1 MTLQM
6 SDYGIK
12 IAKSGKSILSQD
24 PEDYIFNT
32 KYPTLSI
39 KEMGSVSLECGVT
52 DDGFMEP
59 IPAKEVIEHNFGYKP
74 LFIAFTS
81 SYASQMLSKY
91 VFEAMDYVNLD
102 FSVDYDDIGGFTH
115 ESVRGYVTDTE
126 LVFDATIYSWSP
138 YFGGQIG
145 IEWTYDVDY
154 VLFMEEAV

>member
-32 KYPTLSI
+32 KYPTLSV
-39 KEMGSVSLECGVT
+39 KEMGSVSLECEVT
-52 DDGFMEP
+52 GSMDP

-74 LFIAFTS
+74 LFIAFTN
-81 SYASQMLSKY
+81 SYASQILGKY
-91 VFEAMDYVNLD
+91 VFEVMDYVNLD
-102 FSVDYDDIGGFTH
+102 FSVDYVYIGGFIH

-126 LVFDATIYSWSP
+126 LVFDATAYSWSP
-138 YFGGQIG
+138 YFTGQIG
-145 IEWTYDVDY
+145 LEWTYDIDY
-154 VLFMEEAV
+154 MLFMEEAV